1 MCCSWSWDE
10 FKKPMDGCSGRESL
24 LSWEW
29 DQEENPALK
38 WFVSKPCWTA
48 PALLSESLTE
58 WPGQSEGFGW
68 M

>member
-1 MCCSWSWDE
+1 
-10 FKKPMDGCSGRESL
+10 MDDCSGRESL

-38 WFVSKPCWTA
+38 WFISKPCWTA